1 MRARWGAVKLENA
14 MPMKSIDIKLANNE
28 PILILYL

>member
-1 MRARWGAVKLENA
+1 